1 MIKQN
6 DLIFLEV
13 ELFIF
18 YNMLSS
24 LLSHPGIP
32 RVTLC
37 FCTGSYTATDALSH
51 TGGDFMFLYRFVC
64 RRWPQILDHA
74 ITFEQLFG
82 FLLFLAGLLALT
94 YRLPD

>member
-6 DLIFLEV
+6 DLIFLEF

-51 TGGDFMFLYRFVC
+51 TGGDFMFLYRFVWSC
-64 RRWPQILDHA
+64 DNFWT
-74 ITFEQLFG
+74 TFWISFIFG
-82 FLLFLAGLLALT
+82 WIVG
-94 YRLPD
+94 PDL